1 MTGFVLRR
9 VAQAAV
15 VLLGVTLVVFIL
27 ERLTPGSLAHAVL
40 GPRASPQAVAAFN
53 ATNGLNHPVVVQ
65 YLEFLG
71 HLARG
76 NLGYSY
82 RLNQSVGSLV
92 AHEAP
97 NDLILVGL
105 GLVFALAIAVP
116 LGIAQA
122 VHRNRAVDHVATGAA
137 LALYSMPSYWLALL
151 LIGGLSIGAHVL
163 PPEAGQSGATAGIL
177 ADPRGLVLPVLT
189 LTLVNVAWFS
199 RYMRSAAIDT
209 LAQDYVRLARAKG
222 LPERLVLSRHVLR
235 NSLLAIV
242 TLVGMSVPML
252 LTSGLVVEY
261 VFNVPGVGLS
271 YYEAAANADYPVELG
286 VTVIVGL
293 ATVLGSLLA
302 DVSYAVLDPRVRQL
316 RSGHPRPH
324 SGRRHRRSGGHRR
337 RPGGHRRRPEGRDPL
352 SGPR

>member
-1 MTGFVLRR
+1 VSGFVLRR
-9 VAQAAV
+9 FGQAV
-15 VLLGVTLVVFIL
+15 GVLFGVTLAVFIL
-27 ERLTPGSLAHAVL
+27 ERLTPGSLAHAIL

-53 ATNGLNHPVVVQ
+53 AANGLNHPLVVQ
-65 YLEFLG
+65 YLDFLW
-71 HLARG
+71 HLVQG

-82 RLNQSVGSLV
+82 KLNRSVGSLI
-92 AHEAP
+92 AGELP

-105 GLVFALAIAVP
+105 GFMFALVIALP

-122 VHRNRAVDHVATGAA
+122 VRRNRMFDHVTTGTA
-137 LALYSMPSYWLALL
+137 LALYAMPTYWLALL
-151 LIGGLSIGAHVL
+151 LIAALSIGTHLL
-163 PPEAGQSGATAGIL
+163 PPEAGQSSATAGIL

-189 LTLVNVAWFS
+189 LTLANVAWFS

-222 LPERLVLSRHVLR
+222 LPQRLVLSRHVLR

-242 TLVGMSVPML
+242 TLLGMSVPML

-271 YYEAAANADYPVELG
+271 YWVAAANADYPVELG
-286 VTVIVGL
+286 VTVVVGA

-302 DVSYAVLDPRVRQL
+302 DLSYAALDPRVRI
-316 RSGHPRPH
+316 R
-324 SGRRHRRSGGHRR
+324 
-337 RPGGHRRRPEGRDPL
+337 
-352 SGPR
+352 

>member
-1 MTGFVLRR
+1 VSGFVLRR
-9 VAQAAV
+9 SGQALA

-27 ERLTPGSLAHAVL
+27 ERLTPGSLAHAIL
-40 GPRASPQAVAAFN
+40 GPRASPQSVAAFD
-53 ATNGLNHPVVVQ
+53 AANGLNHPVVVQ
-65 YLEFLG
+65 YLDFLW
-71 HLARG
+71 HLLHG

-82 RLNQSVGSLV
+82 KLNRSVGSLI
-92 AHEAP
+92 AHELP

-122 VHRNRAVDHVATGAA
+122 VRRNRAVDHIATGAA

-151 LIGGLSIGAHVL
+151 LIAAFSIGTHVF

-177 ADPRGLVLPVLT
+177 ADPKGLVLPVLT

-199 RYMRSAAIDT
+199 RYMRSATIDT
-209 LAQDYVRLARAKG
+209 LAQDYVRLAHAKG

-235 NSLLAIV
+235 NSLLAVV
-242 TLVGMSVPML
+242 TLLGMSVPML
-252 LTSGLVVEY
+252 LTAGLVVEY

-271 YYEAAANADYPVELG
+271 YYTAAANADYPVELG

-293 ATVLGSLLA
+293 ATVLGSLFA
-302 DVSYAVLDPRVRQL
+302 DLSYAALDPRVREA
-316 RSGHPRPH
+316 
-324 SGRRHRRSGGHRR
+324 GRR
-337 RPGGHRRRPEGRDPL
+337 
-352 SGPR
+352 